1 MTERYPD
8 PIDQGAEVAQ
18 DLVDGQVEAIRR
30 SAAPEQEPDAN
41 GVYRVTECIEPD
53 CGEELPIERI
63 RLGKVRCV
71 TCQSLIE
78 HRSKQRYR

>member
-30 SAAPEQEPDAN
+30 SAAPEQE
-41 GVYRVTECIEPD
+41 
-53 CGEELPIERI
+53 
-63 RLGKVRCV
+63 
-71 TCQSLIE
+71 
-78 HRSKQRYR
+78 